1 MSNWERYSRQMLFQ
15 PIGESGQE
23 RLSEAK
29 VLIVGMGALG
39 TVVAN
44 HLTRSGVGHLVFCD
58 RDYVEMSNLQRQ
70 TLFDEDDVK
79 DMLPKAVAAERR
91 LKKINSTIQIEGHVT
106 DVTAGNIGE
115 FMEGADLVID
125 GTDNFSTRYLM
136 NDIAFQYGVPFI
148 YGGVVSSRGMGAMFI
163 PGETPCLRCLFP
175 TFDSSGQTCDT
186 IGVLSM
192 AVDIVASQEALMA
205 VQYLTGNHKQ
215 IEKSLFTVDIWRNDR
230 FSMGFGPPVEQC
242 PTCGTHEYPSLK
254 TSEKDAVTTLCGRE
268 TVQIQHTTRYD
279 LEKWAK
285 QLEPVSSS
293 VKKTPFLVK
302 AVLKEGETLVLFP
315 DGRTL
320 VQGTEDLARAK
331 TLFTK
336 YIGN

>member
-23 RLSEAK
+23 KLDKAK

-44 HLTRSGVGHLVFCD
+44 HLARSGVGHLVFCD

-70 TLFDEDDVK
+70 TLFDEDDVTE
-79 DMLPKAVAAERR
+79 MLPKAVAAERR
-91 LKKINSTIQIEGHVT
+91 LKKINSTILIEGHVT
-106 DVTAGNIGE
+106 DVTAENIGE
-115 FMEGADLVID
+115 FMEGTDLVID

-136 NDIAFQYGVPFI
+136 NDIAFKYSVPFI

-163 PGETPCLRCLFP
+163 PGVTPCLRCLFP

-192 AVDIVASQEALMA
+192 AVDIVASHEALMA
-205 VQYLTGNHKQ
+205 IQYLTGNQEQ
-215 IEKSLFTVDIWRNDR
+215 IDQSLYTIDVWRNDR
-230 FSMGFGPPVEQC
+230 FAMGFGPPVEHC
-242 PTCGTHEYPSLK
+242 PTCGTHEYPTLNAS
-254 TSEKDAVTTLCGRE
+254 SKDEATTLCGRE
-268 TVQIQHTTRYD
+268 TVQIQHSTRYD
-279 LEKWAK
+279 LNKWAN
-285 QLEPVSSS
+285 QLEPVSSG
-293 VKKTPFLVK
+293 VKKTPFLLK
-302 AVLKEGETLVLFP
+302 AVLQEGETLVLFP

-320 VQGTEDLARAK
+320 VQGTDDVTRAK